1 MCNGTNMVKVK
12 TIHGQ
17 FDFRLQKY
25 LVQGKSCN
33 YFDLT
38 SQLTTGNIS
47 QGLQELVAYY
57 SNRLSYQEVED
68 LVARISGEKLLSDQ
82 KIWKIVVNKAV
93 EISKKWLGEIEEI
106 KQEITIEPTVNIYD
120 PLTEEILLFDDGI
133 GVKKQKTH
141 RLRRVNLGV
150 KTEQEETRQKNQDGV
165 INESDSSQKKQKR
178 KTVITD
184 IVLLQTPKGSFESL
198 TSPIDNQGQS
208 LIPLEEIV
216 KYKLKYYYQNYEKPL
231 PIVAITDGASN
242 IRKRLNKLT
251 CQGIT
256 LILDWYH
263 LCKKLREFLS
273 MISRNKAE
281 KTEHSKFLFFNLWR
295 GQISKVLTYLKTQ
308 IKARNQQKLDEL
320 ITYISKHE
328 SEIINYELRRQT
340 GKTIGSGRMEKGV
353 DTVIGHRQ
361 KHKGMSWS
369 ALGSKALAILK
380 VTECNGQ
387 WRQTWLT
394 QMAA

>member
-1 MCNGTNMVKVK
+1 MCNGTNIVKVK

-17 FDFRLQKY
+17 FNFQLQKY
-25 LVQGKSCN
+25 LVKGKSCN

-82 KIWKIVVNKAV
+82 KIWEIVVNKAV
-93 EISKKWLGEIEEI
+93 EISKKWLGEVEEI
-106 KQEITIEPTVNIYD
+106 KQEIPIAPTVDIYD

-133 GVKKQKTH
+133 GVKKQK
-141 RLRRVNLGV
+141 
-150 KTEQEETRQKNQDGV
+150 ETRSKNQDIV
-165 INESDSSQKKQKR
+165 SSESDAPQQKPKR

-184 IVLLQTPKGSFESL
+184 VVLLQQPTGSFEYL
-198 TSPIDNQGQS
+198 TNPIDHQGKS
-208 LIPLEEIV
+208 VITLEEIV
-216 KYKLKYYYQNYEKPL
+216 KYKLKSYYKDYDYPL

-242 IRKRLNKLT
+242 IRKRLIKLSS
-251 CQGIT
+251 QGIT

-263 LCKKLREFLS
+263 LCKKLRELLS

-281 KTEHSKFLFFNLWR
+281 KTEHSKFLFFNLWQ
-295 GQISKVLTYLKTQ
+295 GKTNEVLSYLKTQ
-308 IKARNQQKLDEL
+308 IKTRNQQKLDEL
-320 ITYISKHE
+320 ITYITKHE

-353 DTVIGHRQ
+353 DLVIGNRQ

-387 WRQTWLT
+387 WRQTWFT
-394 QMAA
+394 QMAT

>member
-1 MCNGTNMVKVK
+1 MCNGTDIVKVK

-47 QGLQELVAYY
+47 HGLQELVAYY

-68 LVARISGEKLLSDQ
+68 LVARISGKKLLSDQ
-82 KIWKIVVNKAV
+82 KIWQIVVNKAV
-93 EISKKWLGEIEEI
+93 EISKKWQSEIESI
-106 KQEITIEPTVNIYD
+106 KQEIPIAPTVDIYE

-133 GVKKQKTH
+133 GVKKQK
-141 RLRRVNLGV
+141 
-150 KTEQEETRQKNQDGV
+150 ETRSKKPDV
-165 INESDSSQKKQKR
+165 VMTESDLAQKKPKR

-184 IVLLQTPKGSFESL
+184 IVLLQTPKGNFESL
-198 TSPIDNQGQS
+198 TSPIDNQGHS

-216 KYKLKYYYQNYEKPL
+216 KYKLKFYYKNYDYPL

-242 IRKRLNKLT
+242 IRKRLNKLS

-273 MISRNKAE
+273 MLSRNKAE
-281 KTEHSKFLFFNLWR
+281 KTEHSKFLFFNLWQ
-295 GQISKVLTYLKTQ
+295 GNTSEVITYLQSK

-320 ITYISKHE
+320 ITYITKHE

-340 GKTIGSGRMEKGV
+340 GKTIGSGRMEKRV
-353 DTVIGHRQ
+353 DLVIGHRQ

-380 VTECNGQ
+380 VTECNGL
-387 WRQTWLT
+387 WRQTWFT
-394 QMAA
+394 EKAS

>member
-1 MCNGTNMVKVK
+1 MCNGTDIVKVK

-25 LVQGKSCN
+25 LLKGKSCN

-57 SNRLSYQEVED
+57 SNRISYQEVEK
-68 LVARISGEKLLSDQ
+68 LLLRISGSKLLSDQ
-82 KIWKIVVNKAV
+82 KIWEIVVNKAV
-93 EISKKWLGEIEEI
+93 EVSSKWQ
-106 KQEITIEPTVNIYD
+106 QEIQSNKQSIKSEPSIASVVDIYN
-120 PLTEEILLFDDGI
+120 PLSKEILLFDDGI
-133 GVKKQKTH
+133 GVKKQKENRH
-141 RLRRVNLGV
+141 KKQDVV
-150 KTEQEETRQKNQDGV
+150 ISETDKSGQ
-165 INESDSSQKKQKR
+165 KQKR

-184 IVLLQTPKGSFESL
+184 VVLLQKPKRGFEYL
-198 TSPIDNQGQS
+198 ISPIDNKGKP
-208 LIPLEEIV
+208 LISLEEII
-216 KYKLKYYYQNYEKPL
+216 KCKLKYYYSDCNFPL
-231 PIVAITDGASN
+231 PIVAITDGASS
-242 IRKRLNKLT
+242 IRKRLHSLNSK
-251 CQGIT
+251 GIT

-273 MISRNKAE
+273 MITRNSAE
-281 KTEHSKFLFFNLWR
+281 KTEHSKFLFCHLWR
-295 GQISKVLTYLKTQ
+295 GQTQDVLTYLKTQ
-308 IKARNQQKLDEL
+308 ILARNQKKLDEL
-320 ITYISKHE
+320 ITYITKHE
-328 SEIINYELRRQT
+328 SEIINYELRQQA

-369 ALGSKALAILK
+369 SLGSKALAILK
-380 VTECNGQ
+380 VIECNGQ
-387 WRQTWLT
+387 WRQTWFP